1 MSLSVTVNSASNLP
15 NVDVLDDVSDPYTR
29 ITLKGESII
38 CTQSIKYY
46 KQNVILHIILV
57 SLSHVIVVMIRMY
70 WKYKLMNL
78 GKHLASEKVHTFDA
92 GIYTHK
98 VRECCMKLL
107 SHNISI

>member
-78 GKHLASEKVHTFDA
+78 GKHWTIWLQKRS
-92 GIYTHK
+92 I
-98 VRECCMKLL
+98 LL
-107 SHNISI
+107 MLGFIPIRLENAV